1 MSASPLKA
9 DIVTTTRNVGY
20 GPIRDSCT
28 ATIGRFTGS
37 LQGHQT
43 RPTGFA
49 CVVFR
54 EASRRRPKVT
64 TLLIE
69 APSACGR
76 QQLRDLR
83 QARFERLPVT
93 FNNRF
98 FFGSGFL
105 LGSDKHR
112 SKSVESGAVQ
122 PLQDIRFFFA
132 TLLYFESWPEAFSA
146 SQSAQQES
154 GQAGR
159 ARSFPRRLKASLR
172 RGQQTPR

>member
-1 MSASPLKA
+1 VPRRPTTILNEIVVTGMFVLPRPVMGQTEKSGRATGRSALSSIP
-9 DIVTTTRNVGY
+9 DIVSQLCQVRKV
-20 GPIRDSCT
+20 PIRDSCT

-37 LQGHQT
+37 PQGHQT

-49 CVVFR
+49 NVVFR

-112 SKSVESGAVQ
+112 CKSVESRAVQ
-122 PLQDIRFFFA
+122 PLQDIRFFCHAALF
-132 TLLYFESWPEAFSA
+132 
-146 SQSAQQES
+146 
-154 GQAGR
+154 
-159 ARSFPRRLKASLR
+159 
-172 RGQQTPR
+172 

>member
-1 MSASPLKA
+1 MKISRIRTVPSDRMSLVGQSRHFGPLPMTSGLPLSTDKVGSP
-9 DIVTTTRNVGY
+9 RHVGFV
-20 GPIRDSCT
+20 PIRDSCT

-37 LQGHQT
+37 PQGHQT

-49 CVVFR
+49 NVVFR
-54 EASRRRPKVT
+54 EAGRRRPKVT

-112 SKSVESGAVQ
+112 CKSVESRAVQ
-122 PLQDIRFFFA
+122 PLQDIRFFS
-132 TLLYFESWPEAFSA
+132 TLLYFESWPEAF
-146 SQSAQQES
+146 
-154 GQAGR
+154 
-159 ARSFPRRLKASLR
+159 
-172 RGQQTPR
+172 

>member
-1 MSASPLKA
+1 MSGLHHLA
-9 DIVTTTRNVGY
+9 DSSRTSRHFRKV
-20 GPIRDSCT
+20 PIRDSCT

-37 LQGHQT
+37 PQGHQT

-54 EASRRRPKVT
+54 GRAGGVR
-64 TLLIE
+64 
-69 APSACGR
+69 APSAFGR

-112 SKSVESGAVQ
+112 CKSVESRAVQ
-122 PLQDIRFFFA
+122 PLQDIRFFCHAALF
-132 TLLYFESWPEAFSA
+132 
-146 SQSAQQES
+146 
-154 GQAGR
+154 
-159 ARSFPRRLKASLR
+159 
-172 RGQQTPR
+172 